1 MPFSIRDTREE
12 KLPRWAQEMLAM
24 LCNADVGPA
33 LKQMGGEAVTQGV
46 DRDRLAQLRQPCATT
61 TRILQ
66 GGDAD
71 RLIGH

>member
-1 MPFSIRDTREE
+1 
-12 KLPRWAQEMLAM
+12 M

-33 LKQMGGEAVTQGV
+33 LKQMGGEAVTEGA

-71 RLIGH
+71 RLIGRSAREQPKPRPRQPPLGA